1 MPFMKERG
9 ERGGARPFARIRH
22 VLLWLLVLLVGGLW
36 ALYHF
41 GRQRPTEA
49 ASQPAGESL
58 PLGETTAAS
67 QGFEFTQVVEGKP
80 VFRIRGG
87 QFRADRDQRIH
98 LETVGLTLF
107 RPDGEVGV
115 ESRKAEYDE
124 GQRTAHLEGD
134 VKLTGPRGLTLSTNA
149 LDLGNQGQSLVSR
162 DAVRFSWNNAV
173 EGEALGLRF
182 DLTAGTF
189 VLEGNVRLHSL
200 PGAERAMT
208 LTADRLA
215 YDRQERNLRAE
226 GSVDVTWGQSHMQAP
241 RISLLLAEDERTP
254 RFLRAAWQ
262 VAGELAPE
270 GADAEARQIRFGA
283 TTLSAEF
290 EEAQKTLRYV
300 ELEGAPGERS
310 FLEADSAV
318 GLTRRVAARNLTIR
332 FREGK
337 PATAQAFR
345 PVQFKEFAQDDAS
358 HLLRWAT
365 ALRADAEFDAASGNL
380 SNLTLTEDLD
390 LREERIHATGT
401 KGFFNLSEGT
411 GEIFGAPAQM
421 QTDRGDLAA
430 PRIAY
435 QQAGGRVHARGGVR
449 ALLQRGEQLLVG
461 GPASGSGGPVRVE
474 SKQAILRDD
483 EQTFIFLGNVQA
495 YQGENVLFAE
505 QLRGDEKGRRMAAS
519 GGVKTIWRPEP
530 GPTATASAKPPEPI
544 EVTATGLTYQRD
556 EKLLVYDGEVHLAQ
570 ANRTL
575 TCQRLETVLD
585 DEQRARELTARGK
598 VVLDDPQTRR
608 TATGEVAKYDLA
620 ARTVTVTGD
629 PVVLSD
635 RDGNQVKGRHLLYE
649 VDGGAMKISSE
660 VP

>member
-1 MPFMKERG
+1 M
-9 ERGGARPFARIRH
+9 
-22 VLLWLLVLLVGGLW
+22 VGGLW

-41 GRQRPTEA
+41 GRQRPAEPG
-49 ASQPAGESL
+49 SPPPDESL
-58 PLGETTAAS
+58 PQGETTAAS

-87 QFRADRDQRIH
+87 QFRADREQRIH

-124 GQRTAHLEGD
+124 GQKTAHLEGD
-134 VKLTGPRGLTLSTNA
+134 VKLSGPRGLTLSTDA
-149 LDLGNQGQSLVSR
+149 LDLGNQGQYLVSR
-162 DAVRFSWNNAV
+162 DAVRFTWNQAI
-173 EGEALGLRF
+173 EGEAQTLRF
-182 DLTAGTF
+182 DLAAGAF
-189 VLEGNVRLHSL
+189 VLEGRVRLHSL
-200 PGAERAMT
+200 PGAERVMQ

-215 YDRQERNLRAE
+215 YERRERNLRAE
-226 GSVDVTWGQSHMQAP
+226 GNVDVTWGESRMQAP

-254 RFLRAAWQ
+254 QFLRAAWQ
-262 VAGELAPE
+262 VTGELAPE
-270 GADAEARQIRFGA
+270 TAGAEARQIRFG
-283 TTLSAEF
+283 TSTLSAEF
-290 EEAQKTLRYV
+290 EETAKTLRYV

-310 FLEADSAV
+310 FLEVDSAA

-332 FREGK
+332 FREGR
-337 PATAQAFR
+337 PSTAQAFR
-345 PVQFKEFAQDDAS
+345 PVQFKEFAQADAS
-358 HLLRWAT
+358 HLLRYAT
-365 ALRADAEFDAASGNL
+365 AQRADAEFDATAGNL
-380 SNLTLTEDLD
+380 SNLTLTDDLE
-390 LREERIHATGT
+390 LREERIHATGR
-401 KGFFNLSEGT
+401 KGFFNLAEGT
-411 GEIFGAPAQM
+411 GEIFGEPAQM

-430 PRIAY
+430 PRISY

-449 ALLQRGEQLLVG
+449 AMLQRGEQLLVG

-474 SKQAILRDD
+474 SKQALLRDD
-483 EQTFIFLGNVQA
+483 EQTFVFLGNVQA

-530 GPTATASAKPPEPI
+530 GPAPTASAKPAEPI
-544 EVTATGLTYQRD
+544 EVTATGLTYARD
-556 EKLLVYDGEVHLAQ
+556 DRLLVYEGDVHLAQ
-570 ANRTL
+570 ANRTM
-575 TCQRLETVLD
+575 TCQRLETLLD

-608 TATGEVAKYDLA
+608 TATGEVATYDLA

-635 RDGNQVKGRHLLYE
+635 TDGNQVKGRRLLYE
-649 VDGGAMKISSE
+649 LDGGAMKISSE
-660 VP
+660 AP